1 MVARRSAGE
10 GSVYRTSDGRWRSAV
25 SLPVGERRYLSGRTK
40 SEVSAKRR
48 EMLRA
53 LEGGQPVS
61 SRRPA
66 TLGQYLEVWLTAT
79 LPDRVAAGRL
89 SPSTVASY
97 GYQVRLHVV
106 PHLGQ
111 LRMDQLTPP
120 VLRGWITTLLTKPRG
135 QQRRVSP
142 GAEGTPLVLLSPR
155 TVTYTHAVLRAALAD
170 ALRDEVPGLRRNV
183 AELVR
188 PPGKTPGKA
197 RPLQL
202 ESLAPVLVAMEAHR
216 WRALWLT
223 YLALGLRKGEA
234 LGLTWPD
241 VDLDA
246 GLLTVRQSLRRH
258 AGQLVDGPVKTPASG
273 ATIPVPPPLV
283 AVLVAHRDEQAAA
296 RLAATSWAEP
306 DRVFTTTR
314 GTPLD
319 PRNVNLEWA
328 KVCAS
333 AGIDPVRP
341 HDLRHSMA
349 TFALRQGVD
358 LKTIQTMLRHSRLAT
373 TADLYTHVLRE
384 VQRSGSDR
392 IGDLLV
398 EHGMTPP
405 AARGA

>member
-1 MVARRSAGE
+1 
-10 GSVYRTSDGRWRSAV
+10 
-25 SLPVGERRYLSGRTK
+25 
-40 SEVSAKRR
+40 
-48 EMLRA
+48 
-53 LEGGQPVS
+53 
-61 SRRPA
+61 
-66 TLGQYLEVWLTAT
+66 
-79 LPDRVAAGRL
+79 
-89 SPSTVASY
+89 
-97 GYQVRLHVV
+97 
-106 PHLGQ
+106 
-111 LRMDQLTPP
+111 
-120 VLRGWITTLLTKPRG
+120 
-135 QQRRVSP
+135 
-142 GAEGTPLVLLSPR
+142 
-155 TVTYTHAVLRAALAD
+155 
-170 ALRDEVPGLRRNV
+170 
-183 AELVR
+183 
-188 PPGKTPGKA
+188 
-197 RPLQL
+197 
-202 ESLAPVLVAMEAHR
+202 
-216 WRALWLT
+216 
-223 YLALGLRKGEA
+223 
-234 LGLTWPD
+234 
-241 VDLDA
+241 
-246 GLLTVRQSLRRH
+246 
-258 AGQLVDGPVKTPASG
+258 VKTPASG

-319 PRNVNLEWA
+319 PHNVNLEWA